1 MQQTERDLLIEL
13 KTKVES
19 LIKSVDSVI
28 HKMDDRDL
36 ITDKLTERVGIIE
49 NKVEENSKFRYWI
62 IGSIITSLISLVI
75 NIIGKVKSL

>member
-28 HKMDDRDL
+28 KKMDDRDI
-36 ITDKLTERVGIIE
+36 ITDKLTERMGVVE
-49 NKVEENSKFRYWI
+49 NKVDENSKFRYWI
-62 IGSIITSLISLVI
+62 VGSIITSLASLVI
-75 NIIGKVKSL
+75 TLIGKVKSL